1 MKEKLGIFLVFFGLI
16 VFGSVSGQNYL
27 TNYSEKI
34 KNFSVEI
41 KINENSSFLVKESIL
56 YDFAENLRHGIYRDI
71 PVKDIK
77 IKVLKVI
84 DELGHSYPFQVGS
97 RDGYLRIKIGDPQKL
112 IKGEHLYNIFYQVY
126 NGLSFFDDHDELYW
140 NVTGNEWKVPIEKA
154 EVLIYLPEK
163 VPSENLKFDCFTGP
177 FGSIEKNCNFQVKET
192 GEIKFQSEKILF
204 PQEGLTIAL
213 GWPKGLISEPSFL
226 KKFFW
231 NLSNYWY
238 FLIPIFVFFY
248 LFREWWYKGK
258 DPRIK
263 KTVIVQYEP
272 PDDLRPAEVSLILKQ
287 KITPRDISA
296 TIVDLAVR
304 GYLKIREVI
313 SEKETF
319 FTQKNYEL
327 IILKDFNDPKEK
339 LRNYEREILKSIFQ
353 IKKPN
358 SFFKLKSNLEDEE
371 KTSIQSKVLLSE
383 IKKRFYFY
391 PKNLA
396 EKICQD
402 VSESKYFFDNPQK
415 VTEKWFI
422 IGMITFLAGWISTL
436 FFKNP
441 FLFLSFFFSAILFF
455 IFSPFMPKRTKKG
468 TEAYWYIL
476 GFHQYIN
483 LAEKYRAQFY
493 EKENIFEK
501 YLPYAIIFGITD
513 KWAKAFEGIFVTHP
527 SWYEGKFAKEFTSL
541 NFTNSLNNVLSAMDH
556 AFSNALGSRSSG
568 LGRGF
573 SGGGRGGGGG
583 GSW

>member
-16 VFGSVSGQNYL
+16 AFGSVSGQNYL

-177 FGSIEKNCNFQVKET
+177 FGSIEKDCNFQVKET

-213 GWPKGLISEPSFL
+213 GWPKGLISELSFL

-287 KITPRDISA
+287 KIIPRDISA

-396 EKICQD
+396 KKICQD

-422 IGMITFLAGWISTL
+422 IGMITFLAGWIITLFLKTL
-436 FFKNP
+436 FFFSLSFCRQFF
-441 FLFLSFFFSAILFF
+441 FLFFLPLC
-455 IFSPFMPKRTKKG
+455 PKGQKRGQRPIG
-468 TEAYWYIL
+468 TFWVST
-476 GFHQYIN
+476 
-483 LAEKYRAQFY
+483 
-493 EKENIFEK
+493 NI
-501 YLPYAIIFGITD
+501 
-513 KWAKAFEGIFVTHP
+513 
-527 SWYEGKFAKEFTSL
+527 
-541 NFTNSLNNVLSAMDH
+541 
-556 AFSNALGSRSSG
+556 
-568 LGRGF
+568 
-573 SGGGRGGGGG
+573 
-583 GSW
+583 